1 MAVDF
6 QRQERVVRLLNL
18 LAYASNHPGLTPME
32 IARDLGADPMQVRDD
47 FELLFLSGVGTGP
60 GEMIDLEYSWKGVDI
75 IDDQGMT
82 KPLRL
87 SPAEAS
93 ALLILLDSLET
104 MPGLV
109 DARAVRSA
117 AAKIRAVAKTQ
128 AVGDAEHSG
137 EAYVASTVADALAQ
151 KRQLRI
157 TYYSAS
163 SDTTST
169 RHVEPAGL
177 FHQSGATYMHAT
189 QDGEMKTFRLDR
201 IRSAELLDAPSATT
215 GADFDPAD
223 PFGMAARA
231 VAALLVHPDATWLA
245 DYWDIELQPSPD
257 PENQTGTAGEGSHE
271 RPGWIRAT
279 MRYGSEEWLVR
290 FCLSQAD
297 RVRLVAPPSAAH
309 EVKARILRATQA
321 LD

>member
-6 QRQERVVRLLNL
+6 KRQERVVRLLNL

-32 IARDLGADPMQVRDD
+32 IARDLGANPMQVRDD

-82 KPLRL
+82 TPLRL

-93 ALLILLDSLET
+93 ALLVLLDSLET

-117 AAKIRAVAKTQ
+117 AAKIRRVTKSQ
-128 AVGDAEHSG
+128 AVGDAEHTS
-137 EAYVASTVADALAQ
+137 EAGVAGLVADALSS

-163 SDTTST
+163 SDTTT
-169 RHVEPAGL
+169 ERVVEPASL
-177 FHQSGATYMHAT
+177 FHESGATYLRAAHNG
-189 QDGEMKTFRLDR
+189 DFKTFRLDR
-201 IRSAELLDAPSATT
+201 IRSAELLDAPSAATDST
-215 GADFDPAD
+215 FDPAD
-223 PFGMAARA
+223 PFGMADRAQAR
-231 VAALLVHPDATWLA
+231 LLVHPDATWLA
-245 DYWDIELQPSPD
+245 DYWEIELGQAAAP
-257 PENQTGTAGEGSHE
+257 GE
-271 RPGWIRAT
+271 WITAT
-279 MRYGSEEWLVR
+279 MRYGSEDWLVR

-297 RVRLVAPPSAAH
+297 RVRIVEPTALADEA
-309 EVKARILRATQA
+309 KARVRRA
-321 LD
+321 LDALD

>member
-117 AAKIRAVAKTQ
+117 AAKIRTVAKTQ

-151 KRQLRI
+151 KCQLRI

-201 IRSAELLDAPSATT
+201 IRSAELHDAPSATT
-215 GADFDPAD
+215 GVDFDPAD

-257 PENQTGTAGEGSHE
+257 PEDQTGTAGEGSHE

>member
-104 MPGLV
+104 MPWLV

-117 AAKIRAVAKTQ
+117 AAKIRTVAKTQ

-137 EAYVASTVADALAQ
+137 EADVASTVADALAQ

-223 PFGMAARA
+223 PFGMATRA

>member
-6 QRQERVVRLLNL
+6 KRQARVVRLLNL

-32 IARDLGADPMQVRDD
+32 IARDLGADPIQVRDD

-75 IDDQGMT
+75 IDDQGLT
-82 KPLRL
+82 TPLRL

-93 ALLILLDSLET
+93 ALLVLLDSLET

-117 AAKIRAVAKTQ
+117 AAKIRAVTKSQ

-137 EAYVASTVADALAQ
+137 EAGVAGTVAEALSA
-151 KRQLRI
+151 KRQLAI

-163 SDTTST
+163 SDATSQ
-169 RHVEPAGL
+169 RQVEPVSL
-177 FHQSGATYMHAT
+177 FHESGRTYLRAA
-189 QDGEMKTFRLDR
+189 QDGELKTFRLDR
-201 IRSAELLDAPSATT
+201 IREATLLDAPSAATDS
-215 GADFDPAD
+215 DFDPAD
-223 PFGMAARA
+223 PFGMADRA
-231 VAALLVHPDATWLA
+231 QAHLLIHPDATWLA
-245 DYWDIELQPSPD
+245 DYWEIELAPV
-257 PENQTGTAGEGSHE
+257 ETGAGTTDTVDTVDTATE
-271 RPGWIRAT
+271 WIPAT
-279 MRYGSEEWLVR
+279 MRYGSEDWLVR

-297 RVRLVAPPSAAH
+297 RVRLVAPEHLASEA
-309 EVKARILRATQA
+309 KSRAMRAFEA

>member
-117 AAKIRAVAKTQ
+117 AAKIRTVAKTQ
-128 AVGDAEHSG
+128 AVGDAKYSG
-137 EAYVASTVADALAQ
+137 EADVASTVADALAQ

-169 RHVEPAGL
+169 RHVEPASL

>member
-32 IARDLGADPMQVRDD
+32 IARDLGADPVQVRDD

-117 AAKIRAVAKTQ
+117 AAKIRTVAKTQ

-215 GADFDPAD
+215 VVGCARVFPTDTGSRFGRFVVRPDYRGTGLGHEIVRAGIEYTQRWPGDLVIEAQAGLVGYCSQFGLVAEGEEFEPAGLHSGD
-223 PFGMAARA
+223 
-231 VAALLVHPDATWLA
+231 ALLD
-245 DYWDIELQPSPD
+245 
-257 PENQTGTAGEGSHE
+257 SH
-271 RPGWIRAT
+271 
-279 MRYGSEEWLVR
+279 
-290 FCLSQAD
+290 
-297 RVRLVAPPSAAH
+297 H
-309 EVKARILRATQA
+309 H
-321 LD
+321 

>member
-1 MAVDF
+1 MATDF
-6 QRQERVVRLLNL
+6 KRQERVVRLLNL

-75 IDDQGMT
+75 KDDQGMT
-82 KPLRL
+82 TPLRL

-109 DARAVRSA
+109 DGRAVRSA
-117 AAKIRAVAKTQ
+117 AAKIRAATTSQ
-128 AVGDAEHSG
+128 AVGDAEHDS
-137 EAYVASTVADALAQ
+137 EAGVAGTVAEALAT

-157 TYYSAS
+157 TYFSAS
-163 SDTTST
+163 SDSVTQ
-169 RHVEPAGL
+169 REVAPASL
-177 FHQSGATYMHAT
+177 FHQAGATYLQAEYN
-189 QDGEMKTFRLDR
+189 GEMRTFRLDR
-201 IRSAELLDAPSATT
+201 IQSAQLLDAPSAATIS
-215 GADFDPAD
+215 DFDPAD
-223 PFGMAARA
+223 PFGLASRAKAR
-231 VAALLVHPDATWLA
+231 LLVHPDATWLA

-271 RPGWIRAT
+271 RPGWIRAA

>member
-1 MAVDF
+1 
-6 QRQERVVRLLNL
+6 
-18 LAYASNHPGLTPME
+18 ME

-117 AAKIRAVAKTQ
+117 AAKIRTVAKTQ

-137 EAYVASTVADALAQ
+137 EADVASTVADALAQ

-271 RPGWIRAT
+271 RPGWIRAA

>member
-6 QRQERVVRLLNL
+6 KRQERVVRLLNL

-32 IARDLGADPMQVRDD
+32 IARDLGANPMQVRDD

-82 KPLRL
+82 TPLRL

-93 ALLILLDSLET
+93 ALLVLLDSLET

-117 AAKIRAVAKTQ
+117 ASKIRAVTTSQ
-128 AVGDAEHSG
+128 AVGDAEHSD
-137 EAYVASTVADALAQ
+137 EAGVAGTVAEALSL

-163 SDTTST
+163 SDATTE
-169 RHVEPAGL
+169 RVVEPASL
-177 FHQSGATYMHAT
+177 FHEAGATYLRASHN
-189 QDGEMKTFRLDR
+189 GEFKTFRLDR
-201 IRSAELLDAPSATT
+201 IQSAELLDAPSAATDST
-215 GADFDPAD
+215 FDPAD
-223 PFGMAARA
+223 PFGMADRAQAR
-231 VAALLVHPDATWLA
+231 LLVHPDATWLA
-245 DYWDIELQPSPD
+245 DYWEIELEESP
-257 PENQTGTAGEGSHE
+257 EESAAGE
-271 RPGWIRAT
+271 WIPAT
-279 MRYGSEEWLVR
+279 MRYGSEDWLLR
-290 FCLSQAD
+290 FGLSQVD
-297 RVRLVAPPSAAH
+297 RVRIVEP
-309 EVKARILRATQA
+309 KALATEARLRVQRA
-321 LD
+321 LDALD

>member
-6 QRQERVVRLLNL
+6 KRQERVVRLLNL
-18 LAYASNHPGLTPME
+18 LAYSSNHPGLTPME

-82 KPLRL
+82 TPLRL

-109 DARAVRSA
+109 DGRAVRSA
-117 AAKIRAVAKTQ
+117 AEKIRAVTTSQ
-128 AVGDAEHSG
+128 AVGDAEHTADAG
-137 EAYVASTVADALAQ
+137 VAGTVAEALAA
-151 KRQLRI
+151 KRKLRI

-163 SDTTST
+163 SDTVSE
-169 RHVEPAGL
+169 REVDPASL
-177 FHQSGATYMHAT
+177 FHQSGATYLHAAHN
-189 QDGEMKTFRLDR
+189 GEMRTFRLDR
-201 IRSAELLDAPSATT
+201 IQRAELLDAPSETPGT
-215 GADFDPAD
+215 DFDPAD
-223 PFGMAARA
+223 PFGMADRAQAR
-231 VAALLVHPDATWLA
+231 LLIHPDATWLA
-245 DYWDIELQPSPD
+245 DYWEIELEEPSDEDQQGAEP
-257 PENQTGTAGEGSHE
+257 AGQ
-271 RPGWIRAT
+271 WIPAT
-279 MRYGSEEWLVR
+279 MRYGSDDWLVR

-297 RVRLVAPPSAAH
+297 RVRIVEPPALAE
-309 EVKARILRATQA
+309 EVMSRVQRGLEA